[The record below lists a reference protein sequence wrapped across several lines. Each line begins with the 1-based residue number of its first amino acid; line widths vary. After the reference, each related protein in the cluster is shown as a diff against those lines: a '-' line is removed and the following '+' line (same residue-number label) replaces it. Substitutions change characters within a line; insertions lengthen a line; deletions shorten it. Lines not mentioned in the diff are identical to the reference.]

1 MKGAWCQRNPKID
14 PFPALGSK
22 IRRSTLLVKKRA
34 EMGRPDRKRRL
45 ALEDKYWK
53 MMAAGLGTVEAC
65 RRLGIA
71 RATG

>member
-1 MKGAWCQRNPKID
+1 
-14 PFPALGSK
+14 
-22 IRRSTLLVKKRA
+22 
-34 EMGRPDRKRRL
+34 MGRPDRKRRL